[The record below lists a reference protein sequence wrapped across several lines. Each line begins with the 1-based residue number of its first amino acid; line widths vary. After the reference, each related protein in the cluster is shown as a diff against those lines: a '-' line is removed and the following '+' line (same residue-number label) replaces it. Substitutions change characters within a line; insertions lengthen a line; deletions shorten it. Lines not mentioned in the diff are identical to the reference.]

1 MSFQNN
7 NTTRPG
13 QPRSHMQYNLAQ
25 QPRSHSNSSSEVTP
39 PQRDEG
45 HAASASHPSSL
56 PPPAPPQFSHAP
68 SHPTSPPV
76 RPTSY
81 GADQIH
87 NPPAAARAYGQPVV
101 VEGPYQRGTNN
112 MASPP
117 GYQQPGSDWE
127 PAFNA
132 RMLTDFR
139 EDLARLDGVI
149 TPGVDDTPYIHHA
162 IEALTRRDRDTGYSA
177 NESSSGDSAQACPSI
192 HPNQPNRQ
200 IYQHPQQTT
209 RPISTGPIQEGDEVL
224 QPPNPQFSKPN
235 PAASADSLADSLL
248 KGARK
253 PAQPHEWRPVERE
266 EILNKTGE
274 WKASGVPPLTFRPWP
289 LRPPALF
296 GFMAMCVLMIAALAF
311 SAVWSHLKQGLV
323 GWDDIVGGRYFVF
336 RILPQLIGA
345 IFLLYAQFIITTIF
359 RVLPFVRLA
368 SDNPDTR
375 DGAVFQQ
382 LYPSFLWPQFIGPW
396 NVWVPIFV
404 TWLTNF
410 TVPLQSSLFTAILV
424 DRGEEREWV
433 WATCQGVAW
442 TLVGLYLLLLISTVI
457 VWRFWATTE
466 KTGLIWDPR
475 SLADYIAIVSET
487 NTATDYRGTQLARGI
502 EGIRF
507 ALRRRAHDRL
517 GYWTWKDGRPG
528 YWHTLGSPMDN
539 ESNLLPFPDV
549 ASGQRM
555 EKQPFTNQS
564 PLIEN
569 PEHHADLE
577 ASDPTT
583 AIRHRYLPW
592 ILRTSQLLWFIVA
605 SAILL
610 AALFVVS
617 FLPAT
622 RISQGFT
629 PGLRADPQPGAFSPA
644 NFLYAFLPSSLG
656 MLLFLGFQ
664 HITTH
669 FLILTP
675 WAALSSPGGCRAE
688 EGLLADY
695 PACLP
700 LQSSFKALRNKHFR
714 AAFVSLCS
722 VLFLAIPI
730 LAGGMFMALTKLFR
744 SRADDEDGVVTET
757 WEQEVRMYANMPAY
771 ILLLAVLSLYLV
783 ALVSLVP
790 KRRKEMG
797 MPHGVGCLAE
807 MIGYLVN
814 NELREELPFKRCVN
828 KEELLERMG
837 AGSRGNGGIDMSPRW
852 YFGFGGEG
860 AAGVPLMGGGEQQQ
874 NGNGNGGGME
884 TELGVRRMRRFTE
897 KRKVRKSMIRR
908 GNDGLSM

>member
-7 NTTRPG
+7 NTARPQ
-13 QPRSHMQYNLAQ
+13 QPRTHMQYNLAR
-25 QPRSHSNSSSEVTP
+25 QPGSHSNSSPEVTP
-39 PQRDEG
+39 PQRDER

-56 PPPAPPQFSHAP
+56 PAAAAAAQLSHAP
-68 SHPTSPPV
+68 NPPTPPPA
-76 RPTSY
+76 RPTSTTY
-81 GADQIH
+81 PEPEHGADQIH
-87 NPPAAARAYGQPVV
+87 DPPAIARAYGRPIV
-101 VEGPYQRGTNN
+101 VEGPYRRGTN
-112 MASPP
+112 MPSPP
-117 GYQQPGSDWE
+117 GYQQPEWE

-132 RMLTDFR
+132 RMLADFR

-149 TPGVDDTPYIHHA
+149 TPGVDDTPYIHQA

-177 NESSSGDSAQACPSI
+177 NESSSSDSAQAGPSI
-192 HPNQPNRQ
+192 YPNQPHRQ
-200 IYQHPQQTT
+200 IYQHAQQTH
-209 RPISTGPIQEGDEVL
+209 RPISTGPIQEGDEAL
-224 QPPNPQFSKPN
+224 QPPNPQFSRPN

-253 PAQPHEWRPVERE
+253 PAQPHEWRPAERE
-266 EILNKTGE
+266 EILNRTGE
-274 WKASGVPPLTFRPWP
+274 WKTSGVPPLTFRPWP
-289 LRPPALF
+289 LRAPALL
-296 GFMAMCVLMIAALAF
+296 GFMAMCVLMIAALIF
-311 SAVWSHLKQGLV
+311 SAVWSHLEQGLV

-359 RVLPFVRLA
+359 RILPFVRLA
-368 SDNPDTR
+368 SCNPGDR
-375 DGAVFQQ
+375 DGAVYQK

-404 TWLTNF
+404 TWLMNF
-410 TVPLQSSLFTAILV
+410 TIPLQSSLFTVVLTE
-424 DRGEEREWV
+424 RGEEREWV

-442 TLVGLYLLLLISTVI
+442 ALVGLYLLLLISTII
-457 VWRFWATTE
+457 VWRFWAATE
-466 KTGLIWDPR
+466 KTGLIWDCR

-528 YWHTLGSPMDN
+528 FWHTLGSPMDN

-555 EKQPFTNQS
+555 EKQPFTNSS

-569 PEHHADLE
+569 PEHHNDLE
-577 ASDPTT
+577 ASDPNS

-592 ILRTSQLLWFIVA
+592 SLRTSQLLWFIITSV
-605 SAILL
+605 ILL

-617 FLPAT
+617 FLPST
-622 RISQGFT
+622 RISKGFT
-629 PGLRADPQPGAFSPA
+629 PGLKADPQPGAFSA
-644 NFLYAFLPSSLG
+644 ADFLYAFLPSLLG
-656 MLLFLGFQ
+656 MLLFLSFQ

-669 FLILTP
+669 FLILAP
-675 WAALSSPGGCRAE
+675 WSALSAPGGCRAE
-688 EGLLADY
+688 EGLLVDY
-695 PACLP
+695 AACLP
-700 LQSSFKALRNKHFR
+700 LQSSFKALKNKHFR

-722 VLFLAIPI
+722 TLFLAIPV
-730 LAGGMFMALTKLFR
+730 LAGGMFMALTKLSKTR
-744 SRADDEDGVVTET
+744 SEGENGVVTES

-771 ILLLAVLSLYLV
+771 CLLLAVLSLYLL
-783 ALVSLVP
+783 ALISLVP
-790 KRRKEMG
+790 KRKEMG

-807 MIGYLVN
+807 IVGYLVN
-814 NELREELPFKRCVN
+814 NELRDELAFKRCVN

-837 AGSRGNGGIDMSPRW
+837 AGSRGNGGIDVSPRW

-860 AAGVPLMGGGEQQQ
+860 TAGAPLMGGEQS
-874 NGNGNGGGME
+874 GNGEGME
-884 TELGVRRMRRFTE
+884 TELGVRRLRRFTE

-908 GNDGLSM
+908 GNDGLSL

>member
-1 MSFQNN
+1 MGFQNN
-7 NTTRPG
+7 KQQ
-13 QPRSHMQYNLAQ
+13 QPRTHLQYNLAQ
-25 QPRSHSNSSSEVTP
+25 QQHPRSHSNSSSEVTP

-56 PPPAPPQFSHAP
+56 PPPPPPPQTQTQFSHFPA
-68 SHPTSPPV
+68 
-76 RPTSY
+76 RPRSTTTYSEPDY

-87 NPPAAARAYGQPVV
+87 NPPSVARAHGRPVI
-101 VEGPYQRGTNN
+101 VEGPYLRGTN

-117 GYQQPGSDWE
+117 GYQQPDWE

-139 EDLARLDGVI
+139 EDLARMDGVI
-149 TPGVDDTPYIHHA
+149 TPGVDDTPYIHQA

-177 NESSSGDSAQACPSI
+177 NESSSSDSAQAGPSI
-192 HPNQPNRQ
+192 YPNQPHRQ
-200 IYQHPQQTT
+200 VYQHPQQTP

-235 PAASADSLADSLL
+235 PAASADSLAESLL

-266 EILNKTGE
+266 EILNRTGE
-274 WKASGVPPLTFRPWP
+274 WKAQGVPPLTFRPWP
-289 LRPPALF
+289 LRAPALF

-311 SAVWSHLKQGLV
+311 GVVWSHQKQGLV

-345 IFLLYAQFIITTIF
+345 VFLLYAQFIITTIF
-359 RVLPFVRLA
+359 RILPFVRLA
-368 SDNPDTR
+368 SHDPQVR
-375 DGAVFQQ
+375 DGAVYQR
-382 LYPSFLWPQFIGPW
+382 LYPSFLWPKFVGPW
-396 NVWVPIFV
+396 NVWVPIFA
-404 TWLTNF
+404 TWLMNF
-410 TVPLQSSLFTAILV
+410 TIPLQSSLFTVILAEK
-424 DRGEEREWV
+424 GEERQWV

-442 TLVGLYLLLLISTVI
+442 ALVGLYLLLLISTII
-457 VWRFWATTE
+457 VWRFWAATE

-528 YWHTLGSPMDN
+528 FWHTLGSPMDN

-549 ASGQRM
+549 TSGQRM
-555 EKQPFTNQS
+555 EKQPFNNQS

-569 PEHHADLE
+569 PDHHPDLE
-577 ASDPTT
+577 ASDPNAT
-583 AIRHRYLPW
+583 IRHRYLPW
-592 ILRTSQLLWFIVA
+592 SLRTSQLLWFIIA
-605 SAILL
+605 SVILL

-617 FLPAT
+617 FLPST
-622 RISQGFT
+622 RISKGFT
-629 PGLRADPQPGAFSPA
+629 PGLRADPQPGAFSA
-644 NFLYAFLPSSLG
+644 ADFLYAFVPSLLG
-656 MLLFLGFQ
+656 MMLFLSFQ

-688 EGLLADY
+688 EGLLVDY

-700 LQSSFKALRNKHFR
+700 LESSFKALRNKHFR
-714 AAFVSLCS
+714 AAFLSFS
-722 VLFLAIPI
+722 STLFLAIPV
-730 LAGGMFMALTKLFR
+730 LAGGMFMALTKLSKTR
-744 SRADDEDGVVTET
+744 REEDGVVVED

-771 ILLLAVLSLYLV
+771 TLLLAVLGLYLV

-790 KRRKEMG
+790 KRKEVG

-807 MIGYLVN
+807 VVGYLVN
-814 NELREELPFKRCVN
+814 NELREELAFKRCVN

-837 AGSRGNGGIDMSPRW
+837 AGGRGNGGIDMSPRW

-860 AAGVPLMGGGEQQQ
+860 VAGVPLIGGEQQQ
-874 NGNGNGGGME
+874 NGGME
-884 TELGVRRMRRFTE
+884 SELGIRRLRRFTE
-897 KRKVRKSMIRR
+897 KRRVRKSMIRR
-908 GNDGLSM
+908 GNDGLSL